1 MNGVLKKVF
10 ILIIAFVIGALFV
23 TESNAY
29 SDPQKRLMARRA
41 AKADALRNLAEM
53 IYGVRIDSRTTVRD
67 FVTESDVIKAR
78 LRAVI
83 QGAQEVDYRELP
95 DGSAEVTVEI
105 TLGQVRD
112 ILGRDLDYDYR
123 TFRATGNGAPPGQY
137 QPTTSAPAPVNGG
150 LLRAKGN
157 GVEPNDPS
165 MSPAERGLM
174 AKRAAKIDAL
184 RNLMEQAYGV
194 RIDSNTTVRDFVT
207 QSDDMRARATAY
219 IQGAQVLSERQLPDG
234 SYEVEVGVD
243 TDGLRRVFRR

>member
-1 MNGVLKKVF
+1 MNGVLKKIS
-10 ILIIAFVIGALFV
+10 ILIIALVMGALFI

-78 LRAVI
+78 LRALI

-123 TFRATGNGAPPGQY
+123 TFRATGSGAPPGQY
-137 QPTTSAPAPVNGG
+137 QPAPAAAPMGGG

-165 MSPAERGLM
+165 MSLAERSLM

-207 QSDDMRARATAY
+207 QSDDMRARATSY

-243 TDGLRRVFRR
+243 IDGLRRVFRR